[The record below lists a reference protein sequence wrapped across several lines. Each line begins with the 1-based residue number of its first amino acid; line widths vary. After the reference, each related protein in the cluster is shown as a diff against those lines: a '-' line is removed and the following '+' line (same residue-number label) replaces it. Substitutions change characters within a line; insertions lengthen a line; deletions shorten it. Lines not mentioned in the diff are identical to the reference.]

1 MPEIMRRQLV
11 GCGLGAAAAALGRS
25 APAAEAKTI
34 PTVLGPIAAGD
45 LGMTLPHDHPCSLWD
60 FRRVPYPGPRPDEL
74 AQKYRNEQNHTLLAF
89 WDLLGAELKRNGL
102 RSILDPSPEYLGRA
116 VGTLQEI
123 SRRTGLNI
131 MCATGYYVPS
141 QRPADFVARGVDAA
155 KDYMVRELTEG
166 IAGTSVR
173 PAVIKLAVGGPV
185 GNESDNLMLAA
196 AGRAQKE
203 TGAPITTHATTTEGR
218 RYLLDML
225 EKNGADL
232 SRVAIGHADTNGSA
246 EESAELLRRAGY
258 VLYTIWG
265 ITDPKLIGSRTPVA
279 LDHSAKLIRG
289 LMDRGLIDK
298 VMFSIDSWIYLHQGG
313 IGLCLYDIPERTSNF
328 VFTFV
333 LPQLRK
339 LGISDGEIRRM
350 MVDNPRRH
358 LCGA

>member
-1 MPEIMRRQLV
+1 
-11 GCGLGAAAAALGRS
+11 
-25 APAAEAKTI
+25 
-34 PTVLGPIAAGD
+34 
-45 LGMTLPHDHPCSLWD
+45 
-60 FRRVPYPGPRPDEL
+60 
-74 AQKYRNEQNHTLLAF
+74 
-89 WDLLGAELKRNGL
+89 
-102 RSILDPSPEYLGRA
+102 
-116 VGTLQEI
+116 
-123 SRRTGLNI
+123 
-131 MCATGYYVPS
+131 
-141 QRPADFVARGVDAA
+141 
-155 KDYMVRELTEG
+155 VRELTEG
-166 IAGTSVR
+166 IAGTGVR

-203 TGAPITTHATTTEGR
+203 TGAPITTHATTPESR